1 MEVTELGGNTLFD
14 LAAFTTLATEPLV
27 DLPEKKHYTS
37 EEVKNCVLSG
47 DAFSILPKLD
57 AELFDLV
64 FWDPPYFLQLAS
76 KELRRWKVNTK
87 VEGVEESWDKFSSFA
102 EYDAF
107 IEKALLE
114 IKRVLKPTGT
124 LWVIGTYHNIFRIGR
139 LLQDLGFWILND
151 VLWVKTNPMP
161 NWLGVRFT
169 NATETLIWALRD
181 RHSKGYTF
189 HRQQAKAFGLGKTG
203 TNVWVLPIYQGKE
216 RLKDSQGKKL
226 HPTQKPVELLKRIIL
241 TATNEGDWI
250 LDPMA
255 GSGTTAHVAQ
265 SLGRNFVVIELEP
278 KYVEVMLNRLSNNLK
293 R

>member
-1 MEVTELGGNTLFD
+1 MEEAKPFLHTLFD
-14 LAAFTTLATEPLV
+14 LHSLTPPDPYLLI
-27 DLPEKKHYTS
+27 DSPEKVHYTPI
-37 EEVKNCVLSG
+37 EIRNRIIMG
-47 DAFSILPKLD
+47 DAFTVLPKLE

-64 FWDPPYFLQLAS
+64 FWDPPYFLQLS
-76 KELRRWKVNTK
+76 TKELRRWNVQTL
-87 VEGVEESWDKFSSFA
+87 VDGVSEEWDKFESFA

-107 IEKALLE
+107 IEKTLQQL
-114 IKRVLKPTGT
+114 KRLLKPSGT

-151 VLWVKTNPMP
+151 VVWVKTNPMP

-203 TNVWVLPIYQGKE
+203 TNVWVLPICQGKE
-216 RLKDSQGKKL
+216 RLKDEHGKKL
-226 HPTQKPVELLKRIIL
+226 HPTQKPVELLKRILL
-241 TATNEGDWI
+241 TSTNEGNWV

-255 GSGTTAHVAQ
+255 GSGTTAHVARA
-265 SLGRNFVVIELEP
+265 LGRNFVAIERNP
-278 KYVEVMLNRLSNNLK
+278 KYVQGIIRRLQVSL